1 MNTVDLGL
9 QEIYDLALS
18 TLKFNGCDN
27 MNAEAVAA
35 TGDGG
40 AAEAV
45 AATASGGN
53 VSWPR
58 WRE

>member
-27 MNAEAVAA
+27 MNAEAVSHMVYL
-35 TGDGG
+35 
-40 AAEAV
+40 ESQV
-45 AATASGGN
+45 MLLLLK
-53 VSWPR
+53 V
-58 WRE
+58 EK